1 MRIDRML
8 ANSGYGTRSEVRKMI
23 SRGLFCVNG
32 TVVKDPSFAVN
43 ENDIVTAGDK
53 EISSRSNLYYK
64 LDKPDCYLTAMEDK
78 RLPTVADLIPSNIR
92 TKKISP
98 VGRLDYHTTGLLIL
112 TNDGKLS
119 HRLTSPR
126 YDVPK
131 TYLIG
136 YSGDALGQEH
146 VRMFSEGIV
155 LEDTDG
161 KIPLKPASLR
171 LIDDNTC
178 ELTITEGKTHQVR
191 RMLAKFG
198 RSVITLRRIR
208 IGNITVDGLREGIPE
223 EMTDDEI
230 TELKRALGIST

>member
-1 MRIDRML
+1 ML

>member
-1 MRIDRML
+1 
-8 ANSGYGTRSEVRKMI
+8 
-23 SRGLFCVNG
+23 
-32 TVVKDPSFAVN
+32 
-43 ENDIVTAGDK
+43 
-53 EISSRSNLYYK
+53 
-64 LDKPDCYLTAMEDK
+64 
-78 RLPTVADLIPSNIR
+78 
-92 TKKISP
+92 
-98 VGRLDYHTTGLLIL
+98 
-112 TNDGKLS
+112 
-119 HRLTSPR
+119 
-126 YDVPK
+126 
-131 TYLIG
+131 
-136 YSGDALGQEH
+136 
-146 VRMFSEGIV
+146 MFSEGIV

-161 KIPLKPASLR
+161 KISLKPASLR

>member
-78 RLPTVADLIPSNIR
+78 RLPAIADLIPSNIR

-112 TNDGKLS
+112 TNDGELS

-126 YDVPK
+126 YEVPK

-155 LEDTDG
+155 LEDTDE
-161 KIPLKPASLR
+161 KISLKPASLR
-171 LIDDNTC
+171 LIDDSTC

-208 IGNITVDGLREGIPE
+208 IGNITVDGLREGVPE